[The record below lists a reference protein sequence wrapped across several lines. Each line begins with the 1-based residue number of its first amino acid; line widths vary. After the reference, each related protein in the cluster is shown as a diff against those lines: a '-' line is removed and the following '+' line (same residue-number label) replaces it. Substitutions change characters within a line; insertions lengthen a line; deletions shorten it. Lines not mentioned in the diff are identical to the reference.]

1 MEYGVS
7 RQLTELFKGN
17 AGNTLG
23 ADMARL
29 AALPPPKPH

>member
-7 RQLTELFKGN
+7 PQLKQLFKGN

-23 ADMARL
+23 ADIARR